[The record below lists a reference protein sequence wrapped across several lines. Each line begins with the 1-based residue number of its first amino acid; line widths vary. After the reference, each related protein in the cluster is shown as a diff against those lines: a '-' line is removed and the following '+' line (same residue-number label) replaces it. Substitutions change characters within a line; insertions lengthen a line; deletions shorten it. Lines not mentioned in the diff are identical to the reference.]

1 MHTTLIELEIFDY
14 GMNGEGVAKQNGKI
28 VLVPHTL
35 IGENVNAN
43 IVEDNKNYCIAKLNN
58 VITKSKNRATPACPY
73 FCECG
78 GCDLQ
83 HMDYLEQL
91 KFKQLLI
98 QKTIK
103 KICNTVIDVNNTIA
117 CDHPF
122 EYRNKISVNSQNN
135 LFGFYKKDSKNLIH
149 IEKCMLVNSKINS
162 IYSVCKEYCNNNN
175 LIIKHIVIRDI
186 NNQTLVGIVSAIQL
200 NLSGLFTIL
209 NKQFDKIGLFNII
222 NSRNDSVVLSGKTI
236 HVGGIKEIEIKNF
249 NLTYSVDLLG
259 FHQTNIEIQDKLYQD
274 VLNYISKNSV
284 VINGFSGQG
293 LLSAILSKKA
303 KQVVGIEINASAHN
317 SAEKLKVT
325 NKLTNLTNIKADFN
339 KVIDNYKNADILI
352 LDPAKKGC
360 GKDTMQKVIGIK
372 EIIYISCNP
381 IALCKDLNVILNDYD
396 IIEVTPFDMFPNT
409 KNVETIVKLK
419 LKENKKWY

>member
-14 GMNGEGVAKQNGKI
+14 GMNGEGIAKQDGKI

-35 IGENVNAN
+35 IGEKVTAD
-43 IVEDNKNYCIAKLNN
+43 IVEDNKNYCVAKLNKI
-58 VITKSKNRATPACPY
+58 ITKNSHRTIPACPY
-73 FCECG
+73 FYECG

-83 HMDYLEQL
+83 HMDYSEQL

-98 QKTIK
+98 KKTLK
-103 KICNTVIDVNNTIA
+103 KICNVVVDVKKTVA
-117 CDHPF
+117 CNQPF
-122 EYRNKISVNSQNN
+122 EYRNKISINAQNN
-135 LFGFYKKDSKNLIH
+135 LFGFYKKDSKNLINV
-149 IEKCMLVNSKINS
+149 EQCMLANNKINS
-162 IYSVCKEYCNNNN
+162 IYSICKEYCNNNN
-175 LIIKHIVIRDI
+175 LSIKHIVIRDI
-186 NNQTLVGIVSAIQL
+186 NDQTLVGIVSSKEL
-200 NLSGLFTIL
+200 NLSDLFTLI
-209 NKQFDKIGLFNII
+209 NKQFVRIGLYNII
-222 NSRNDSVVLSGKTI
+222 NTRNDSVVLSGKTI
-236 HVGGIKEIEIKNF
+236 HIGGIKQIEITNF

-259 FHQTNIEIQDKLYQD
+259 FHQTNLEIQDKLYQD
-274 VLNYISKNSV
+274 VLNYIGKNSV
-284 VINGFSGQG
+284 VVNGFSGQG

-317 SAEKLKVT
+317 SAEKLKAT

-339 KVIDNYKNADILI
+339 KAIDKYKNADILI

-381 IALCKDLNVILNDYD
+381 IALCKDLNVILSNYD

-419 LKENKKWY
+419 LKENQI